1 MLLLAA
7 DGRPL
12 EPGQIVYGVHDGM
25 PWHVEH
31 VSYPEAEDFGASCFF
46 GCAWV
51 LKNCP
56 GLTEASAGRD
66 LRSTGL
72 F

>member
-1 MLLLAA
+1 MHDACPVGRTQRDVFCDAA
-7 DGRPL
+7 VL
-12 EPGQIVYGVHDGM
+12 CLHLYV
-25 PWHVEH
+25 